1 MSMGLAKVLA
11 AELLVVA
18 TLLTGA
24 SGTKALKSLGET
36 KPSRVPA
43 SWS

>member
-1 MSMGLAKVLA
+1 MGLTPALKP
-11 AELLVVA
+11 ELLA
-18 TLLTGA
+18 DEMLLTGA
-24 SGTKALKSLGET
+24 SGTKELKSLGET

>member
-1 MSMGLAKVLA
+1 MSMGLAKLLTP
-11 AELLVVA
+11 EWLVVA

-24 SGTKALKSLGET
+24 SCTKALKSLGET

>member
-1 MSMGLAKVLA
+1 MSKGLPMALKPEPLVDA
-11 AELLVVA
+11 MLLS
-18 TLLTGA
+18 GA